1 MRQTLA
7 QITREGD
14 QLTNFF
20 RQDLQVRHPLVLEQL
35 DSIDAVEAV
44 VFHHEERRVHAKP
57 VQHGSL
63 PLALVSLLTP
73 VVLDANSQNAVGVQ
87 SQRVTQFP
95 AASLS
100 DQTG

>member
-1 MRQTLA
+1 MRQTLV
-7 QITREGD
+7 QIMREAD
-14 QLTNFF
+14 ELTNFF
-20 RQDLQVRHPLVLEQL
+20 WQDLQVWHPLVLEQL

-44 VFHHEERRVHAKP
+44 VFHHEERRVHAKS
-57 VQHGSL
+57 VQHSSL

-73 VVLDANSQNAVGVQ
+73 VVLNANSQNAVGVQ

-100 DQTG
+100 DRIG